1 MKQLL
6 LIFLLSTV
14 LFSAQKEIVLGCYL
28 EHKYAVDELAKLN
41 KRLVTD
47 KNLIKVVE
55 VNSLEAKLTS
65 SEGYNV
71 LVLAPFN
78 NKNQMF
84 LSVHLLKKYYKDLYV
99 LDYPS
104 ATKKVKPTP
113 VKVLKKQAVIEKE
126 EIVSDD
132 IESLFAEV
140 PEQISAQAKV
150 EVKEKPVKEI
160 KLAEKAKVVTT
171 PNKVESKKVEPK
183 QSKPAPITITK
194 VEVKEKPVKEI
205 KLAEKAKVVT
215 TPNKVESKKVEP
227 KQSKPAPITI
237 TEDSD
242 DEDYYTEYM
251 LALFALLVLIGIG
264 YLIKRE
270 IKI

>member
-14 LFSAQKEIVLGCYL
+14 LFSAQKEIILGCFL
-28 EHKYAVDELAKLN
+28 EHKYAINELAILN
-41 KRLVTD
+41 ERLVTD
-47 KNLIKVVE
+47 KNLKKVVE
-55 VNSLEAKLTS
+55 HNSLKAKLTS
-65 SEGYNV
+65 SEGYEV
-71 LVLAPFN
+71 LVLAPFD

-104 ATKKVKPTP
+104 ATKKVKSAP
-113 VKVLKKQAVIEKE
+113 VKELEKQ
-126 EIVSDD
+126 EIASDD
-132 IESLFAEV
+132 IKSLFAEV
-140 PEQISAQAKV
+140 PEQISAQA
-150 EVKEKPVKEI
+150 
-160 KLAEKAKVVTT
+160 
-171 PNKVESKKVEPK
+171 
-183 QSKPAPITITK
+183 K

>member
-140 PEQISAQAKV
+140 PEEKSSQVKV
-150 EVKEKPVKEI
+150 EVEEKLIEKIKTQEKEKIAKEI
-160 KLAEKAKVVTT
+160 KPAEKEKIVTA
-171 PNKVESKKVEPK
+171 PKKIEPK
-183 QSKPAPITITK
+183 QSKPAPM
-194 VEVKEKPVKEI
+194 
-205 KLAEKAKVVT
+205 
-215 TPNKVESKKVEP
+215 
-227 KQSKPAPITI
+227 TI